1 MINQFGQVRFYR
13 TAKSPMSLDLLGSEL
28 ILSGQGDRLK
38 TVTDAD
44 LHRPIKG
51 SISGIEELKVTINNA
66 VRRHDNPRPWPG
78 AKPAPQYSAMP
89 VVPSVWHLRLERAA
103 RGTNLSWCRSRKHVA
118 PWGLTQSPRM

>member
-1 MINQFGQVRFYR
+1 
-13 TAKSPMSLDLLGSEL
+13 MSLDLLGSEL
-28 ILSGQGDRLK
+28 ILSGRGDRLK

-66 VRRHDNPRPWPG
+66 VRRHDKPRPWPG

-89 VVPSVWHLRLERAA
+89 VMPSVWHLRLEA
-103 RGTNLSWCRSRKHVA
+103 RCERYEPILVQIKETCGPLGINPITKE
-118 PWGLTQSPRM
+118 